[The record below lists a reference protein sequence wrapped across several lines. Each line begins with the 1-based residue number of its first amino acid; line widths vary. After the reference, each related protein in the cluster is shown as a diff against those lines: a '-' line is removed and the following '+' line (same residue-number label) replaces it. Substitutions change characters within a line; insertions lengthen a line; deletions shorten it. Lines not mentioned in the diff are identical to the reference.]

1 MSPPK
6 INKKNDD
13 DKLLKKQKVKDAL
26 KALQEKRLR
35 EKKALKKERQAVSFI
50 RFG

>member
-13 DKLLKKQKVKDAL
+13 KLLKKQKVMNAL
-26 KALQEKRLR
+26 KALQEKQLR
-35 EKKALKKERQAVSFI
+35 ETKAKKKERQAVSFI